1 MNDPASGTSTIT
13 YDPTLNHFPVTK
25 TNALGHVTTTNYDF
39 ATGLEISVTDPNG
52 AITQTS
58 YDSYGRKASVTYPG
72 ESSPNET
79 YVYSNTGEYDLT
91 NLNNNES
98 VTKTIR
104 DNASGS
110 ANVSKIYRDPFGNTI
125 RTETNTALSG
135 VNTIEESYF
144 DYPNG
149 RLLQTTKAYLSVQ
162 TPQVVTYQYNDPDG
176 VLTSITEPSASGS
189 VQTNITKT
197 GFTETRTTTYPD
209 GQTVTQ
215 VEIKNELGQTISKTE
230 NGRTISTSYSPFGEV
245 SSITDAGGLTTTF
258 TYNALGRRVS
268 TQDPNSGTISF

>member
-1 MNDPASGTSTIT
+1 VISVNDPASGTSTIT
-13 YDPTLNHFPVTK
+13 YDPIFNHFPVTK
-25 TNALGHVTTTNYDF
+25 TNALGHGTTTNYDF

-58 YDSYGRKASVTYPG
+58 YDSYGRKASVVYPG
-72 ESSPNET
+72 EGIPNET

-110 ANVSKIYRDPFGNTI
+110 VNVSKIYRDPFGNTI
-125 RTETNTALSG
+125 RRETNTALSG
-135 VNTIEESYF
+135 VNTIEDSYF

-149 RLLQTTKAYLSVQ
+149 RLLQTTKPYLSVQ

-176 VLTSITEPSASGS
+176 VLTSITEPSASG
-189 VQTNITKT
+189 VIQTNITKT
-197 GFTETRTTTYPD
+197 GFTETRTTIYPD

-230 NGRTISTSYSPFGEV
+230 NGRTINYSYSPFGEV
-245 SSITDAGGLTTTF
+245 S
-258 TYNALGRRVS
+258 
-268 TQDPNSGTISF
+268 